1 MRNTLRI
8 AMPVAALL
16 ALAGQLF
23 AGGFYLLL
31 GNPEASAETRKSNA
45 VLTIKAWGCHDP
57 ASAQL
62 TATAVGMVNGHRQ
75 SIPLT
80 VTKLSETGMF
90 ALSQQ
95 WPKEGKWVIDL
106 VARNGEQ
113 FTNSLVAAGPN
124 GVDRLRAKVN
134 MKQFSDSDVEAMLQE

>member
-8 AMPVAALL
+8 AMPAAALL
-16 ALAGQLF
+16 VLAGQLF
-23 AGGFYLLL
+23 AGGFYLQL
-31 GNPEASAETRKSNA
+31 GNPEASAEARKNNA
-45 VLTIKAWGCHDP
+45 VLTIKATGCHDP
-57 ASAQL
+57 ATAQL
-62 TATAVGMVNGHRQ
+62 TATAVGIVDGQRR

-80 VTKLSETGMF
+80 VTKLSQPGMF

-95 WPKEGKWVIDL
+95 WPKEGKWVIEL

-113 FTNSLVAAGPN
+113 FTNSLVTAGAS
-124 GVDRLRAKVN
+124 GVDRLHAKAN

>member
-1 MRNTLRI
+1 MRSTLRI
-8 AMPVAALL
+8 AMPAAALL
-16 ALAGQLF
+16 ALAGQLL
-23 AGGFYLLL
+23 AGGFFLQL
-31 GNPEASAETRKSNA
+31 GNPEASAEARKNNA
-45 VLTIKAWGCHDP
+45 VVTIKATGCHDP
-57 ASAQL
+57 ATAKL

-80 VTKLSETGMF
+80 VTKLSEVGMF
-90 ALSQQ
+90 AISQQ
-95 WPKEGKWVIDL
+95 WPKEGKWVIEL

-124 GVDRLRAKVN
+124 GVDRLHAKAN